1 MTNNLFP
8 PKLISGSL
16 WLIGLRSPIFR
27 YIEMDGFLDKELPQS
42 FETQQAARDDK
53 MGYQDNNPIEQKNPL
68 SHWNCSSKIFYSVTS
83 FFKSAEFLFS
93 WKSLR
98 EIHGLRI
105 GKAPII
111 NMPSLERRGSAVLLT
126 GLCLAGSFYFAQFLG
141 SKREK

>member
-1 MTNNLFP
+1 MTNKLFS
-8 PKLISGSL
+8 PKLIFESL

-27 YIEMDGFLDKELPQS
+27 YIVMDGFLDKELPQS
-42 FETQQAARDDK
+42 LETEQAARDDK

-68 SHWNCSSKIFYSVTS
+68 SHWNWSSRIIYSVTS

-111 NMPSLERRGSAVLLT
+111 NMPSFKRRGSAVLLT
-126 GLCLAGSFYFAQFLG
+126 GLCLARSFYFAQF
-141 SKREK
+141 